1 VPLPEIAPREDA
13 RPAEPERRQD
23 EIKAPLMG
31 LFGFSVIGL
40 LLCLILTR
48 MPVSRNYLPLEIL
61 LIFVAGPLAAWLGFS
76 LGGHD

>member
-13 RPAEPERRQD
+13 GPTEPNRPQD
-23 EIKAPLMG
+23 EVKAPFLG
-31 LFGFSVIGL
+31 LFGFSIIGL

-48 MPVSRNYLPLEIL
+48 MPISRSYQPLEIC

>member
-1 VPLPEIAPREDA
+1 MPLPEIAPREDA
-13 RPAEPERRQD
+13 RPTEPERHQG
-23 EIKAPLMG
+23 EIKAPFMG

-48 MPVSRNYLPLEIL
+48 MPVSRSYQPLEIL